1 MHPFARALSGVSSVS
16 QETCLSLVSSLS
28 LAVCHNARRP
38 FAPQVS
44 ARAVGLARLPQ
55 PSRLIVD
62 HSVLLPVL
70 QHYPLAMNFVHGIDP
85 DSHLLGGWQL
95 DPSKLN
101 KCVVAV
107 RAWRADRVNSVA
119 EGQCGALSDL
129 PPCPRRREHQ

>member
-55 PSRLIVD
+55 PGRLIVD

-70 QHYPLAMNFVHGIDP
+70 RPYPLAMNFIHGFDP

-95 DPSKLN
+95 DPGKLN
-101 KCVVAV
+101 SRV
-107 RAWRADRVNSVA
+107 RLSTPRANGTKADS
-119 EGQCGALSDL
+119 
-129 PPCPRRREHQ
+129 